1 MPMLCTILSAIAGV
15 IGVLT
20 VLVAAMAS
28 GANASASQVRRIK
41 LTMLTT
47 VILGIACV
55 VVGILL
61 TRSGRPM
68 AGCIV
73 AIGPAVFVVV
83 MMVWLTVVQERNR
96 RPPG

>member
-1 MPMLCTILSAIAGV
+1 MLCTILCAVVGV
-15 IGVLT
+15 IAMLT

-28 GANASASQVRRIK
+28 GANASRAQVRRIK
-41 LTMLTT
+41 LTMIVT
-47 VILGIACV
+47 VILGIGCIV
-55 VVGILL
+55 GGILL

-73 AIGPAVFVVV
+73 ALGPAVLVVV

>member
-1 MPMLCTILSAIAGV
+1 MLCTILSAIAGV
-15 IGVLT
+15 IGTLT

-28 GANASASQVRRIK
+28 GANASAVQIRRIK
-41 LTMLTT
+41 LTMIVT
-47 VILGIACV
+47 VILGLACI
-55 VVGILL
+55 VGGVLL
-61 TRSGRPM
+61 TRTGRPT

-83 MMVWLTVVQERNR
+83 MIVWLTVVQERNR

>member
-1 MPMLCTILSAIAGV
+1 MLYTILSAIAGA
-15 IGVLT
+15 IGTLT

-28 GANASASQVRRIK
+28 GANASPGQIRRIK
-41 LTMLTT
+41 LTMIVT
-47 VILGIACV
+47 VILGVACI
-55 VVGILL
+55 VGGVLL
-61 TRSGRPM
+61 TRHGHPA

-83 MMVWLTVVQERNR
+83 MIVWLTVVQERNR